1 MEYKNVYFLG
11 IGGIGMSALARY
23 FLHEGYAVAGYDR
36 TPSHLTAELEAEG
49 AAVHYEDD
57 VRLIP
62 EGFLDPKK
70 TMGVYTPAVPQDHSE
85 YRYFREHGF
94 CVEKR
99 SQMLGHLA
107 EGKYVMAV
115 AGTHGKT
122 TTSSML
128 AHLLKQSPVDCNAF
142 LGGILKN
149 YESNLM
155 LSDTSDFTVIEA
167 DEFDRS
173 FHWLTPYMAVITS
186 ADPDHLDI
194 YGTHEA
200 LREAFSQFVGQIREG
215 GALVVKRGVDLK
227 IGNPGI
233 RVYRY
238 SYDEPCDFYARNVTL
253 LEGGH
258 YRYDLVT
265 PGGVVEGCT
274 LGIPGWVNIENAV
287 AAVAALWCASER
299 DGEPLDA
306 ERLREALASFEGV
319 KRRFEFYV
327 NTPRQVYMDDYAH
340 HPRELAAAIT
350 SVKKMFPGR
359 RLTAL
364 FQPHLYTR
372 TRDFYREFAEALS
385 HADRVV
391 LLPIYPAR
399 EEPIPG
405 VESEMIGRLLT
416 VPWTICDRA
425 ELAEKV
431 AAMDTDVVVSFG
443 AGNIDACCGALAE
456 KLREKA

>member
-1 MEYKNVYFLG
+1 
-11 IGGIGMSALARY
+11 
-23 FLHEGYAVAGYDR
+23 
-36 TPSHLTAELEAEG
+36 
-49 AAVHYEDD
+49 
-57 VRLIP
+57 
-62 EGFLDPKK
+62 
-70 TMGVYTPAVPQDHSE
+70 
-85 YRYFREHGF
+85 
-94 CVEKR
+94 
-99 SQMLGHLA
+99 
-107 EGKYVMAV
+107 MAV
-115 AGTHGKT
+115 
-122 TTSSML
+122 
-128 AHLLKQSPVDCNAF
+128 V
-142 LGGILKN
+142 
-149 YESNLM
+149 
-155 LSDTSDFTVIEA
+155 
-167 DEFDRS
+167 
-173 FHWLTPYMAVITS
+173 TS
-186 ADPDHLDI
+186 ADADHLDI

-215 GALVVKRGVDLK
+215 GALVVKQGVDLK

-265 PGGVVEGCT
+265 PGGVIEGCT

-372 TRDFYREFAEALS
+372 TRDFYQDFADSLS
-385 HADRVV
+385 
-391 LLPIYPAR
+391 LLDEVILVDIYPAR
-399 EEPIPG
+399 EAPIPG
-405 VESEMIGRLLT
+405 VTSKLIYDNLRPG
-416 VPWTICDRA
+416 I
-425 ELAEKV
+425 EKSMCKKEEILNILKDKNIEV
-431 AAMDTDVVVSFG
+431 LITLG
-443 AGNIDACCGALAE
+443 AGDIDNYVPEIKKELE
-456 KLREKA
+456 KMKNEERRTKN